1 MCKPAPPATPT
12 TPPPANII
20 ADSYNKCNFSRC
32 SDGVRCWAEIIQVTG
47 GTASMK
53 HYQHLCK
60 KERFY
65 IWHAL
70 GNTLHLAGLV
80 ALPFRLSPSSHS
92 TPERLPRPYSG
103 RPVRLRRIPFQQ
115 ATNARLPMPDP
126 IPKLLAPLTNG
137 FIGHRDATFGQ

>member
-1 MCKPAPPATPT
+1 
-12 TPPPANII
+12 
-20 ADSYNKCNFSRC
+20 
-32 SDGVRCWAEIIQVTG
+32 
-47 GTASMK
+47 MK

-115 ATNARLPMPDP
+115 VTNARLPMPDP

-137 FIGHRDATFGQ
+137 LIGHCNAAFGEKFFDLTEAEAESMLQPNRMTDNFGKKAMTLITGCLNFHHASLPKAS